1 MLFRSRA
8 IGTERTVSNQVAFV
22 IAMALAFG
30 IAGCTSGDGSGSAT
44 GSMSL
49 AALPVL
55 PGFGI
60 TAQGKPVDVYVKFAR
75 LAKLCWLSAPAPLQQ
90 GYLFTADASPE
101 ARGGA
106 VSIVIYE
113 KNAAPG
119 IAGGRG
125 LVAYFMALTPSGDA
139 ATSVSVENARI
150 AAGFA
155 AKMQTDVERWAVGET
170 GCNEAS
176 AWPTQ
181 AAKGE
186 ASEPG
191 PSSTTKGAV
200 KLLKAVAAKKK

>member
-1 MLFRSRA
+1 M
-8 IGTERTVSNQVAFV
+8 SNQVAFV

-125 LVAYFMALTPSGDA
+125 LVAYSMALTPSGDA

-200 KLLKAVAAKKK
+200 KRLKAVAAKKK